1 MIMKYNR
8 TRKSNKDILS
18 VKLEMEK
25 CPILNLS
32 VKVYFQY
39 KNRGILA
46 KLMLNHIDNKI

>member
-1 MIMKYNR
+1 MKYNR
-8 TRKSNKDILS
+8 TRKSNKDKVCQIR
-18 VKLEMEK
+18 EEK

>member
-8 TRKSNKDILS
+8 TRKSNKEYILY
-18 VKLEMEK
+18 VKLERK
-25 CPILNLS
+25 NVPYLS

>member
-18 VKLEMEK
+18 VKLERK
-25 CPILNLS
+25 NVPYLS